1 MRRVSTE
8 TFARGA
14 RSIGYVDARIASLG
28 LSRGYADQQ
37 EYNRVIDLLRDEIGA
52 DHLENLLA
60 DGAAMTNGAAI
71 EYALSIERQ
80 AD

>member
-37 EYNRVIDLLRDEIGA
+37 EYNRVIGKARLQ
-52 DHLENLLA
+52 
-60 DGAAMTNGAAI
+60 AARRRPPA
-71 EYALSIERQ
+71 Q
-80 AD
+80 